1 MPVTSMSP
9 SFNYL
14 SFATGGDDLS
24 PTRPAGSKRQ
34 FPRPLSYL
42 PQKRKTMKP
51 YFAIFLLTAS
61 LAFGQS
67 PTNVSAQTK
76 TPRVY
81 LEATYGHVYVS
92 GVDHAVPRLDA
103 YGHNQT
109 MELAKT
115 FLQRCPEAMLTTNE
129 NRADFKVSLNWAD
142 RTRLFML
149 GKLLHK
155 PDQIIVTNRD
165 GDVIFSGVARS
176 VGGDTQDACGAIM
189 SAVVP
194 VKHGEPLTG
203 SMNYWTPTPAAPAPA
218 PVALVDAPVRTA
230 DAALGPGFQCS
241 EYTLDRL
248 GMKNCTKWILK

>member
-1 MPVTSMSP
+1 
-9 SFNYL
+9 
-14 SFATGGDDLS
+14 
-24 PTRPAGSKRQ
+24 
-34 FPRPLSYL
+34 
-42 PQKRKTMKP
+42 MKSCI
-51 YFAIFLLTAS
+51 AVMLLLLGS

-67 PTNVSAQTK
+67 RTNVSAQTK

-81 LEATYGHVYVS
+81 LDATYGHVYLR

-115 FLQRCPEAMLTTNE
+115 FLQRCPEALLTTNE
-129 NRADFKVSLNWAD
+129 DRADFKVSLNWAD
-142 RTRLFML
+142 QTRLFML

-155 PDQIIVTNRD
+155 PDQIMVTNRD

-176 VGGDTQDACGAIM
+176 LGGDTQDACRVIM

-194 VKHGEPLTG
+194 VQHGEPLTG
-203 SMNYWTPTPAAPAPA
+203 RMNYWTPTAPAPA
-218 PVALVDAPVRTA
+218 TPATA
-230 DAALGPGFQCS
+230 DPVKMADTAAPGPASYQCS

>member
-1 MPVTSMSP
+1 
-9 SFNYL
+9 
-14 SFATGGDDLS
+14 
-24 PTRPAGSKRQ
+24 
-34 FPRPLSYL
+34 
-42 PQKRKTMKP
+42 MKP

-230 DAALGPGFQCS
+230 DAALRSRVSVQRVHARQARHEELHQVDTQISSSSGRSKQCVSQDETGGPFLLVRKESRHG
-241 EYTLDRL
+241 RL
-248 GMKNCTKWILK
+248 RGAEVC

>member
-1 MPVTSMSP
+1 
-9 SFNYL
+9 
-14 SFATGGDDLS
+14 
-24 PTRPAGSKRQ
+24 
-34 FPRPLSYL
+34 
-42 PQKRKTMKP
+42 MKP
-51 YFAIFLLTAS
+51 YSAMFLLAAS

-67 PTNVSAQTK
+67 PNVSAQTK

-115 FLQRCPEAMLTTNE
+115 FLQRCPEALLTTNE
-129 NRADFKVSLNWAD
+129 SRADFKVSLNWAD

-155 PDQIIVTNRD
+155 PDQIIVTNKD

-176 VGGDTQDACGAIM
+176 LGGDTQDACRAIM

-194 VKHGEPLTG
+194 VQHGEPLTG
-203 SMNYWTPTPAAPAPA
+203 SMNYWTPTAPAPA
-218 PVALVDAPVRTA
+218 APTPVTA
-230 DAALGPGFQCS
+230 DPVKTAEATAPGPAYQCS

-248 GMKNCTKWILK
+248 GLKNCTKWILK